1 MIINKK
7 GMAIEMA
14 IGFAALMFL
23 FSVMISLA
31 CFSAARVNNAFL
43 YKQEEKLF
51 VDNIYEKEVKN
62 VINGNLGSNIY
73 QFEYSGKKKQFNSSV
88 TNEDSKYLLVVSD
101 EEYKSVLECEF
112 ILVNGKAKIQ
122 KWLYIGV

>member
-112 ILVNGKAKIQ
+112 ILVDGKAKIQ

>member
-7 GMAIEMA
+7 GIAIEMA
-14 IGFAALMFL
+14 IGFGALMFL

-112 ILVNGKAKIQ
+112 ILVDGKAKIQ
-122 KWLYIGV
+122 KWLYIGG

>member
-7 GMAIEMA
+7 GIAIEMA
-14 IGFAALMFL
+14 IGFGALMFL

-43 YKQEEKLF
+43 YNQEEKLF

-112 ILVNGKAKIQ
+112 ILVDGKAKIQ
-122 KWLYIGV
+122 KWLYIGG